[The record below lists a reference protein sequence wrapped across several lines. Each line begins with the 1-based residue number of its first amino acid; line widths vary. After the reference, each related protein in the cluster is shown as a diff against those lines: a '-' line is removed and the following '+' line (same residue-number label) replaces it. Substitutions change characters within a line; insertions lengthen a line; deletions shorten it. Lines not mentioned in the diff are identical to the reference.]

1 MDYSPKQPEHNVNVS
16 PAHPLTEFFPLL
28 AAAITIFSVVAGLA
42 GLLVDRA
49 VTYIDPELESELFAG
64 SPAQYNFDMEAPS
77 DRTAFLQDLADE
89 LRICM
94 EMPYPNTL
102 TVAASPQMNAFA
114 IPGGHIVMFSGL
126 IDGMSSENGLAFVL
140 AHELAHF
147 KHRDHLRG
155 LGRGVVLVAASA
167 VVSGSSS
174 ALTSMLTPAVSL
186 GAASYSQAREA
197 AADAAAL
204 EALHCKYGDVGGA
217 EELFHTLEQVNDADI
232 WSDAH
237 YFSSHPEM
245 GERIQSLQQ
254 LAEDRQLASGTIAL
268 VPCHFCGH

>member
-1 MDYSPKQPEHNVNVS
+1 MDYSPKLPEHNVNVS
-16 PAHPLTEFFPLL
+16 QGHPLAEFFPLL
-28 AAAITIFSVVAGLA
+28 VATIVIFLVVVGLA

-49 VTYIDPELESELFAG
+49 VTYIDPELESELFAS
-64 SPAQYNFDMEAPS
+64 SPAQYDFEVEAS
-77 DRTAFLQDLADE
+77 SERTAFLQGLADE

-94 EMPYPNTL
+94 EMPYPITL
-102 TVAASPQMNAFA
+102 AVAASPQINALA
-114 IPGGHIVMFSGL
+114 LPGGHVVVFSGL

-155 LGRGVVLVAASA
+155 MGRGLVLLAASA
-167 VVSGSSS
+167 VVSGSNS

-186 GAASYSQAREA
+186 GAARYSQSREA

-217 EELFHTLEQVNDADI
+217 EELFRTLEQVNDDGI
-232 WSDAH
+232 WSGAH
-237 YFSSHPEM
+237 YFSSHPEL
-245 GERIQSLQQ
+245 GERILALQQ
-254 LAEDRQLASGTIAL
+254 LAEDRRFASGTKAP
-268 VPCHFCGH
+268 VPCHFCGN

>member
-1 MDYSPKQPEHNVNVS
+1 LDYSPKLPEHNVNVS
-16 PAHPLTEFFPLL
+16 QGHPLAEFFPLL
-28 AAAITIFSVVAGLA
+28 VATIVIFLVVVGLA

-49 VTYIDPELESELFAG
+49 VTYIDPELESELFAS
-64 SPAQYNFDMEAPS
+64 SPAQYDFEVEAS
-77 DRTAFLQDLADE
+77 SERTAFLQGLADE

-94 EMPYPNTL
+94 EMPYPITL
-102 TVAASPQMNAFA
+102 AVAASPQINALA
-114 IPGGHIVMFSGL
+114 LPGGHVVVFSGL

-155 LGRGVVLVAASA
+155 MGRGLVLVAASA

-186 GAASYSQAREA
+186 GAASYSQSREA

-217 EELFHTLEQVNDADI
+217 EELFRTLEQVNDDGI

-237 YFSSHPEM
+237 YFSSHPEL
-245 GERIQSLQQ
+245 GERILALQQ
-254 LAEDRQLASGTIAL
+254 LAEDRRFAPGTQAP
-268 VPCHFCGH
+268 VPCHFCGN